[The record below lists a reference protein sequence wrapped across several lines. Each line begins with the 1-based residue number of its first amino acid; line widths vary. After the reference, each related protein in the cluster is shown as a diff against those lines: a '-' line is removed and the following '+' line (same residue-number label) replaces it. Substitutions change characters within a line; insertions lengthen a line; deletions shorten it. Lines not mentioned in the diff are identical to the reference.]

1 MASQA
6 KKNKAKNSYIVNG
19 GEKKKESRLKR
30 LYYYTKQ
37 DRVLSKS
44 KCNDIDR

>member
-1 MASQA
+1 MASRA
-6 KKNKAKNSYIVNG
+6 KKNKAKNSYIING

-37 DRVLSKS
+37 DRAISKS
-44 KCNDIDR
+44 KCNDIDS